1 MNIRQK
7 YELSILIKDGKFN
20 LDKLAE
26 TFNVN
31 ARTIRNDIVQ
41 IEDYL
46 KNKNVK
52 ATIEVKNKIITINI
66 LKDIKLEDL
75 VEINYQDF
83 YSDRISNEER
93 VLLIL
98 SDLCWSDGYLTIQDL
113 ADKYFVSRGTIN
125 SDIVSI
131 KEYCDKNGINF
142 VSARGKGIGIDE
154 DEKNRRKY
162 LASIIKEFAYLNQKV
177 NLDMSIYGQWFDL
190 DEINKIQ
197 AIVNEVDEIFNVS
210 LTDVAY
216 EALIVHIALSIERFK
231 GGNDDEELPSE
242 ELENIDSLQ
251 YKIASTLV
259 EMINEE
265 FNISLGEN
273 EIYYIAV
280 HIAAKSGVIVAQEK
294 RGDNFLEYYCLR
306 LINNVGLLL
315 NVDLSNDKHLFNS
328 LFQHLCACE
337 YRNRNNISLDNPLKD
352 ELKNNYKDLFE
363 IVKAV
368 IIDVNEPD
376 VIIPSDDEIAYVML
390 HFCTAIKRDIKQIKP
405 LRVLVVC
412 ATGIGTAELLSLGL
426 KENFNFEIVDKLA
439 KHQLKDEKYLND
451 VDLII
456 STVPLK
462 SRIPSVVVSPILK
475 EKDIIDIKHFINRLD
490 LVGKLDIKSTKMSK
504 TAVMLK
510 DLLNKY
516 PSNKDEEILIE
527 KIKTLLLNE
536 KGEKNYM
543 LSDLI
548 RKETIALGLEVNDWQ
563 DAVRK
568 AGQLLIN
575 DGSITEEYIDGAIEN
590 VKELGPYIVITK
602 GIALPHATN
611 KVGVNRTAMSL
622 ITLKNPVNFGNKN
635 NDPVD
640 TVFMLAT
647 TDSTSHL
654 GALQDLSEFLG
665 DEEFLNILRYDTT
678 IEKILA
684 FIATNEIKKANYIKI
699 NSN

>member
-259 EMINEE
+259 EMVNEE
-265 FNISLGEN
+265 FDISLGEN

-337 YRNRNNISLDNPLKD
+337 YRNRNNILLDNPLKD

-568 AGQLLIN
+568 AGQLLID

-665 DEEFLNILRYDTT
+665 DEEFLNILRHDTT

-684 FIATNEIKKANYIKI
+684 FIATNEIKKGGK
-699 NSN
+699 

>member
-41 IEDYL
+41 IDDYL

-52 ATIEVKNKIITINI
+52 ATIEVKNKIITINM

-75 VEINYQDF
+75 VEINYHDF

-93 VLLIL
+93 ILLIL

-231 GGNDDEELPSE
+231 AGNNDEELPSE

-280 HIAAKSGVIVAQEK
+280 HTAAKSGVIVAQEK

-536 KGEKNYM
+536 KGEENYM

-548 RKETIALGLEVNDWQ
+548 RKETIALGLEVDDWQ

-665 DEEFLNILRYDTT
+665 DEEFLNILRHDTT

-684 FIATNEIKKANYIKI
+684 FIATNEIKKGGK
-699 NSN
+699 

>member
-568 AGQLLIN
+568 AGQLLID

-665 DEEFLNILRYDTT
+665 DEEFLNILRHDTT

-684 FIATNEIKKANYIKI
+684 FIATNEIKKGGK
-699 NSN
+699 

>member
-1 MNIRQK
+1 M
-7 YELSILIKDGKFN
+7 
-20 LDKLAE
+20 
-26 TFNVN
+26 
-31 ARTIRNDIVQ
+31 
-41 IEDYL
+41 
-46 KNKNVK
+46 
-52 ATIEVKNKIITINI
+52 
-66 LKDIKLEDL
+66 
-75 VEINYQDF
+75 
-83 YSDRISNEER
+83 
-93 VLLIL
+93 
-98 SDLCWSDGYLTIQDL
+98 
-113 ADKYFVSRGTIN
+113 
-125 SDIVSI
+125 
-131 KEYCDKNGINF
+131 
-142 VSARGKGIGIDE
+142 
-154 DEKNRRKY
+154 
-162 LASIIKEFAYLNQKV
+162 
-177 NLDMSIYGQWFDL
+177 
-190 DEINKIQ
+190 
-197 AIVNEVDEIFNVS
+197 
-210 LTDVAY
+210 
-216 EALIVHIALSIERFK
+216 
-231 GGNDDEELPSE
+231 
-242 ELENIDSLQ
+242 
-251 YKIASTLV
+251 
-259 EMINEE
+259 
-265 FNISLGEN
+265 
-273 EIYYIAV
+273 
-280 HIAAKSGVIVAQEK
+280 
-294 RGDNFLEYYCLR
+294 
-306 LINNVGLLL
+306 
-315 NVDLSNDKHLFNS
+315 
-328 LFQHLCACE
+328 
-337 YRNRNNISLDNPLKD
+337 
-352 ELKNNYKDLFE
+352 
-363 IVKAV
+363 
-368 IIDVNEPD
+368 
-376 VIIPSDDEIAYVML
+376 
-390 HFCTAIKRDIKQIKP
+390 
-405 LRVLVVC
+405 
-412 ATGIGTAELLSLGL
+412 GL

-568 AGQLLIN
+568 AGQLLID

-665 DEEFLNILRYDTT
+665 DEEFLNILRHDTT

-684 FIATNEIKKANYIKI
+684 FIATNEIKKGGK
-699 NSN
+699 

>member
-52 ATIEVKNKIITINI
+52 ATIEVKNKIITINM

-75 VEINYQDF
+75 VEINYHDF

-93 VLLIL
+93 ILLIL

-231 GGNDDEELPSE
+231 AGNNDEELPSE

-259 EMINEE
+259 KMINEE

-280 HIAAKSGVIVAQEK
+280 HTAAKSGVIVAQEK

-536 KGEKNYM
+536 KGEENYM

-548 RKETIALGLEVNDWQ
+548 RKETIALGLEVDDWQ

-665 DEEFLNILRYDTT
+665 DEEFLNILRHDTT

-684 FIATNEIKKANYIKI
+684 FIATNEIKKGGK
-699 NSN
+699 

>member
-41 IEDYL
+41 IDDYL

-52 ATIEVKNKIITINI
+52 ATIEVKNKIITINM

-75 VEINYQDF
+75 VEINYHDF

-93 VLLIL
+93 ILLIL

-231 GGNDDEELPSE
+231 AGNNDEELPSE

-280 HIAAKSGVIVAQEK
+280 HTAAKSGVIVAQEK

-536 KGEKNYM
+536 KGEENYM

-548 RKETIALGLEVNDWQ
+548 RKETIALGLEVDDWQ

-611 KVGVNRTAMSL
+611 KVGVNKTAMSL

-665 DEEFLNILRYDTT
+665 DEEFLNILRHDTT

-684 FIATNEIKKANYIKI
+684 FIATNEIKKGGK
-699 NSN
+699 

>member
-46 KNKNVK
+46 KSKNVK
-52 ATIEVKNKIITINI
+52 ATIEVKNKIITINM

-75 VEINYQDF
+75 VEINYHDF
-83 YSDRISNEER
+83 YSDRISKEER
-93 VLLIL
+93 ILLIL
-98 SDLCWSDGYLTIQDL
+98 SDLCWSDGYLTIYDL

-231 GGNDDEELPSE
+231 GGNNDEELPSE
-242 ELENIDSLQ
+242 ELENIGSLQ

-280 HIAAKSGVIVAQEK
+280 HTAAKSGVIVAQEK

-376 VIIPSDDEIAYVML
+376 VIMPSDDEIAYVML
-390 HFCTAIKRDIKQIKP
+390 HF
-405 LRVLVVC
+405 
-412 ATGIGTAELLSLGL
+412 
-426 KENFNFEIVDKLA
+426 
-439 KHQLKDEKYLND
+439 
-451 VDLII
+451 
-456 STVPLK
+456 
-462 SRIPSVVVSPILK
+462 
-475 EKDIIDIKHFINRLD
+475 
-490 LVGKLDIKSTKMSK
+490 
-504 TAVMLK
+504 
-510 DLLNKY
+510 
-516 PSNKDEEILIE
+516 
-527 KIKTLLLNE
+527 
-536 KGEKNYM
+536 
-543 LSDLI
+543 
-548 RKETIALGLEVNDWQ
+548 
-563 DAVRK
+563 
-568 AGQLLIN
+568 
-575 DGSITEEYIDGAIEN
+575 
-590 VKELGPYIVITK
+590 
-602 GIALPHATN
+602 
-611 KVGVNRTAMSL
+611 
-622 ITLKNPVNFGNKN
+622 
-635 NDPVD
+635 
-640 TVFMLAT
+640 
-647 TDSTSHL
+647 
-654 GALQDLSEFLG
+654 
-665 DEEFLNILRYDTT
+665 
-678 IEKILA
+678 
-684 FIATNEIKKANYIKI
+684 
-699 NSN
+699 

>member
-52 ATIEVKNKIITINI
+52 ATIEVKNKIITINM

-75 VEINYQDF
+75 VEINYHDF

-93 VLLIL
+93 ILLIL

-162 LASIIKEFAYLNQKV
+162 LASIIKEFAYLNQKI

-231 GGNDDEELPSE
+231 AGNNDEELPSE

-280 HIAAKSGVIVAQEK
+280 HTAAKSGVIVAQEK

-328 LFQHLCACE
+328 LFQHLCACD

-536 KGEKNYM
+536 KGEENYM

-548 RKETIALGLEVNDWQ
+548 RKETIALGLEVDDWK

-665 DEEFLNILRYDTT
+665 DEEFLNILRHDTT

-684 FIATNEIKKANYIKI
+684 FIATNEIKKGGK
-699 NSN
+699 

>member
-52 ATIEVKNKIITINI
+52 ATIEVKNKIITINM

-75 VEINYQDF
+75 VEINYHDF

-93 VLLIL
+93 ILLIL

-162 LASIIKEFAYLNQKV
+162 LASIIKEFAYLNQKI

-231 GGNDDEELPSE
+231 AGNNDEELPSE

-280 HIAAKSGVIVAQEK
+280 HTAAKSGVIVAQEK

-475 EKDIIDIKHFINRLD
+475 EKDIIDIKHFTNRLD

-536 KGEKNYM
+536 KGEEDYM

-575 DGSITEEYIDGAIEN
+575 DGSITEEYVDGAIEN

-665 DEEFLNILRYDTT
+665 DEEFLNILRHDTT

-684 FIATNEIKKANYIKI
+684 FIATNEIKKGGK
-699 NSN
+699 

>member
-41 IEDYL
+41 IDDYL

-52 ATIEVKNKIITINI
+52 ATIEVKNKIITINM

-75 VEINYQDF
+75 VEINYHDF

-93 VLLIL
+93 ILLIL

-231 GGNDDEELPSE
+231 AGNNDEELPSE

-280 HIAAKSGVIVAQEK
+280 HTAAKSGVIVAQEK

-439 KHQLKDEKYLND
+439 KHQLKDEKYLNN

-536 KGEKNYM
+536 KGEENYM

-548 RKETIALGLEVNDWQ
+548 RKETIALGLEVDDWQ

-665 DEEFLNILRYDTT
+665 DEEFLNILRHDTT

-684 FIATNEIKKANYIKI
+684 FIATNEIKKGGK
-699 NSN
+699 

>member
-52 ATIEVKNKIITINI
+52 ATIEVKNKIITINM

-75 VEINYQDF
+75 VEINYHDF

-93 VLLIL
+93 ILLIL

-231 GGNDDEELPSE
+231 ADNNDEELPSE

-280 HIAAKSGVIVAQEK
+280 HTAAKSGVIVAQEK

-536 KGEKNYM
+536 KGEENYM

-548 RKETIALGLEVNDWQ
+548 RKETIALGLEVDDWQ

-665 DEEFLNILRYDTT
+665 DEEFLNILRHDTT

-684 FIATNEIKKANYIKI
+684 FIATNEIKKGGK
-699 NSN
+699 

>member
-52 ATIEVKNKIITINI
+52 ATIEVKNKIITINM

-75 VEINYQDF
+75 VEINYHDF

-93 VLLIL
+93 ILLIL

-162 LASIIKEFAYLNQKV
+162 LASIIKEFAYLNQKI

-231 GGNDDEELPSE
+231 GGNNDEELPSE

-251 YKIASTLV
+251 YKISSTLV

-280 HIAAKSGVIVAQEK
+280 HTAAKSGVIVAQEK

-536 KGEKNYM
+536 KGEENYM

-568 AGQLLIN
+568 AGQLLID
-575 DGSITEEYIDGAIEN
+575 DGSITEEYVDGAIEN

-665 DEEFLNILRYDTT
+665 DEEFLNILRHDTT

-684 FIATNEIKKANYIKI
+684 FIATNEIKKGGK
-699 NSN
+699 

>member
-52 ATIEVKNKIITINI
+52 ATIEVKNKIITINM

-75 VEINYQDF
+75 VEINYHDF

-93 VLLIL
+93 ILLIL

-162 LASIIKEFAYLNQKV
+162 LASIIKEFAYLNQKI

-231 GGNDDEELPSE
+231 AGNNDEELPSE

-280 HIAAKSGVIVAQEK
+280 HTAAKSGVIVAQEK

-536 KGEKNYM
+536 KGEENYM

-548 RKETIALGLEVNDWQ
+548 RKETIALGLEVDDWK

-665 DEEFLNILRYDTT
+665 DEEFLNILRHDTT

-684 FIATNEIKKANYIKI
+684 FIATNEIKKGGK
-699 NSN
+699 

>member
-52 ATIEVKNKIITINI
+52 ATIEVKNKIITINM

-75 VEINYQDF
+75 VEINYHDF

-93 VLLIL
+93 ILLIL

-162 LASIIKEFAYLNQKV
+162 LASIIKEFAYLNQKI

-231 GGNDDEELPSE
+231 AGNNDEELPSE

-280 HIAAKSGVIVAQEK
+280 HTAAKSGVIVAQEK

-536 KGEKNYM
+536 KGEEDYM

-568 AGQLLIN
+568 AGQLLID
-575 DGSITEEYIDGAIEN
+575 DGSITEEYVDGAIEN

-665 DEEFLNILRYDTT
+665 DEEFLNILRHDTT

-684 FIATNEIKKANYIKI
+684 FIATNEIKKGGK
-699 NSN
+699 

>member
-52 ATIEVKNKIITINI
+52 ATIEVKNKIITINM

-75 VEINYQDF
+75 VEINYHDF

-93 VLLIL
+93 ILLIL

-231 GGNDDEELPSE
+231 GGNNDEELPSE

-280 HIAAKSGVIVAQEK
+280 HTAAKSGVIVAQEK

-536 KGEKNYM
+536 KGEEDYM

-568 AGQLLIN
+568 AGQLLID
-575 DGSITEEYIDGAIEN
+575 DGSITEEYVDGAIEN

-665 DEEFLNILRYDTT
+665 DEEFLNILRHDTT

-684 FIATNEIKKANYIKI
+684 FIATNEIKKGGK
-699 NSN
+699 

>member
-7 YELSILIKDGKFN
+7 YELSILIKYGKFN

-46 KNKNVK
+46 KSKNVK
-52 ATIEVKNKIITINI
+52 ATIEVKNKIITINM

-75 VEINYQDF
+75 VEINYHDF

-93 VLLIL
+93 ILLIL

-231 GGNDDEELPSE
+231 GGNNDEELPSE

-280 HIAAKSGVIVAQEK
+280 HTAAKSGVIVAQEK

-376 VIIPSDDEIAYVML
+376 VIMPSDDEIAYVML

-439 KHQLKDEKYLND
+439 KHQLKDEKYLNN

-462 SRIPSVVVSPILK
+462 SRIPSVTVSPILK
-475 EKDIIDIKHFINRLD
+475 EKDIIDIKHFINKLD

-536 KGEKNYM
+536 KGEEDYM

-568 AGQLLIN
+568 AGQLLID
-575 DGSITEEYIDGAIEN
+575 DGSITEEYVDGAIEN

-622 ITLKNPVNFGNKN
+622 ITLKNPLNFGNKN

-665 DEEFLNILRYDTT
+665 DEEFLNILRHDTT

-684 FIATNEIKKANYIKI
+684 FIAKNEIKKGGK
-699 NSN
+699 

>member
-52 ATIEVKNKIITINI
+52 ATIEVKNKIITINM

-75 VEINYQDF
+75 VEINYHDF

-93 VLLIL
+93 ILLIL

-216 EALIVHIALSIERFK
+216 EALIVHIELSIERFK
-231 GGNDDEELPSE
+231 AGNNDEELPSE

-280 HIAAKSGVIVAQEK
+280 HTAAKSGVIVAQEK

-536 KGEKNYM
+536 KGEENYM

-548 RKETIALGLEVNDWQ
+548 RKETIALGLEVDDWQ

-568 AGQLLIN
+568 AGQLLID

-665 DEEFLNILRYDTT
+665 DEEFLNILRHDTT

-684 FIATNEIKKANYIKI
+684 FIATNEIKKGGK
-699 NSN
+699 

>member
-41 IEDYL
+41 IDDYL

-52 ATIEVKNKIITINI
+52 ATIEVKNKIITINM

-75 VEINYQDF
+75 VEINYHDF

-93 VLLIL
+93 ILLIL

-142 VSARGKGIGIDE
+142 VSARGRGIGIDE

-231 GGNDDEELPSE
+231 AGNNDEELPSE

-280 HIAAKSGVIVAQEK
+280 HTAAKSGVIVAQEK

-536 KGEKNYM
+536 KGEEDYM

-568 AGQLLIN
+568 AGQLLID
-575 DGSITEEYIDGAIEN
+575 DGSITEEYVDGAIEN

-665 DEEFLNILRYDTT
+665 DEEFLNILRHDTT

-684 FIATNEIKKANYIKI
+684 FIATNEIKKGGK
-699 NSN
+699 

>member
-337 YRNRNNISLDNPLKD
+337 YRNRNNILLDNPLKD

-568 AGQLLIN
+568 AGQLLID

-665 DEEFLNILRYDTT
+665 DEEFLNILRHDTT

-684 FIATNEIKKANYIKI
+684 FIATNEIKKGGK
-699 NSN
+699 

>member
-31 ARTIRNDIVQ
+31 TRTIRNDIVQ

-52 ATIEVKNKIITINI
+52 ATIEVKNKIITINM

-75 VEINYQDF
+75 VEINYHDF

-93 VLLIL
+93 ILLIL

-337 YRNRNNISLDNPLKD
+337 YRNRNNILLDNPLKD

-568 AGQLLIN
+568 AGQLLID

-665 DEEFLNILRYDTT
+665 DEEFLNILRHDTT

-684 FIATNEIKKANYIKI
+684 FIATNEIKKGGK
-699 NSN
+699 

>member
-1 MNIRQK
+1 
-7 YELSILIKDGKFN
+7 
-20 LDKLAE
+20 
-26 TFNVN
+26 
-31 ARTIRNDIVQ
+31 
-41 IEDYL
+41 
-46 KNKNVK
+46 
-52 ATIEVKNKIITINI
+52 
-66 LKDIKLEDL
+66 
-75 VEINYQDF
+75 
-83 YSDRISNEER
+83 
-93 VLLIL
+93 
-98 SDLCWSDGYLTIQDL
+98 
-113 ADKYFVSRGTIN
+113 
-125 SDIVSI
+125 
-131 KEYCDKNGINF
+131 
-142 VSARGKGIGIDE
+142 
-154 DEKNRRKY
+154 
-162 LASIIKEFAYLNQKV
+162 
-177 NLDMSIYGQWFDL
+177 
-190 DEINKIQ
+190 
-197 AIVNEVDEIFNVS
+197 
-210 LTDVAY
+210 
-216 EALIVHIALSIERFK
+216 
-231 GGNDDEELPSE
+231 
-242 ELENIDSLQ
+242 
-251 YKIASTLV
+251 
-259 EMINEE
+259 MINEE

-280 HIAAKSGVIVAQEK
+280 HTAAKSGVIVAQEK

-536 KGEKNYM
+536 KGEENYM

-548 RKETIALGLEVNDWQ
+548 RKETIALGLEVDDWQ

-575 DGSITEEYIDGAIEN
+575 DGSITEEYIDDAIEN

-665 DEEFLNILRYDTT
+665 DEEFLNILRHDTT

-684 FIATNEIKKANYIKI
+684 FIATNEIKKGGK
-699 NSN
+699 

>member
-52 ATIEVKNKIITINI
+52 ATIEVKNKIITINM

-75 VEINYQDF
+75 VEINYHDF

-93 VLLIL
+93 ILLIL

-162 LASIIKEFAYLNQKV
+162 LASIIKEFAYLNQKI

-231 GGNDDEELPSE
+231 GGNNDEELPSE

-280 HIAAKSGVIVAQEK
+280 HTAAKSGVIVAQEK

-376 VIIPSDDEIAYVML
+376 VIMPSDDEIAYVML

-536 KGEKNYM
+536 KGEENYM

-548 RKETIALGLEVNDWQ
+548 RKETIALGLEVDDWQ

-665 DEEFLNILRYDTT
+665 DEEFLNILRHDTT

-684 FIATNEIKKANYIKI
+684 FIATNEIKKGGK
-699 NSN
+699 

>member
-52 ATIEVKNKIITINI
+52 ATIEVKNKIITINM

-75 VEINYQDF
+75 VEINYHDF

-93 VLLIL
+93 ILLIL

-162 LASIIKEFAYLNQKV
+162 LASIIKEFAYLNQKI

-231 GGNDDEELPSE
+231 GGNNDEELPSE

-280 HIAAKSGVIVAQEK
+280 HTAAKSGVIVAQEK

-536 KGEKNYM
+536 KGEENYM

-548 RKETIALGLEVNDWQ
+548 RKETIALGLEVDDWQ

-665 DEEFLNILRYDTT
+665 DEEFLNILRHDTT

-684 FIATNEIKKANYIKI
+684 FIATNEIKKGGK
-699 NSN
+699 

>member
-337 YRNRNNISLDNPLKD
+337 YRNRNNILLDNPLKD

-376 VIIPSDDEIAYVML
+376 VIIPSYDEIAYVML

-568 AGQLLIN
+568 AGQLLID

-665 DEEFLNILRYDTT
+665 DEEFLNILRHDTT

-684 FIATNEIKKANYIKI
+684 FIATNEIKKGGK
-699 NSN
+699 

>member
-52 ATIEVKNKIITINI
+52 ATIEVKNKIITINM

-75 VEINYQDF
+75 VEINYHDF

-93 VLLIL
+93 ILLIL

-162 LASIIKEFAYLNQKV
+162 LASIIKEFAYLNQKI

-231 GGNDDEELPSE
+231 AGNNDEELPSE

-280 HIAAKSGVIVAQEK
+280 HTAAKSGVIVAQEK

-536 KGEKNYM
+536 KGEENYM

-548 RKETIALGLEVNDWQ
+548 RKETIALGLKVNDWQ

-568 AGQLLIN
+568 AGQLLID
-575 DGSITEEYIDGAIEN
+575 DGSITEEYVDGAIEN

-611 KVGVNRTAMSL
+611 KVGINRTAMSL

-665 DEEFLNILRYDTT
+665 DEEFLNILRHDTT

-684 FIATNEIKKANYIKI
+684 FIATNEIKKGGK
-699 NSN
+699 

>member
-41 IEDYL
+41 IDDYL

-52 ATIEVKNKIITINI
+52 ATIEVKNKSITINM

-75 VEINYQDF
+75 VEINYHDF

-93 VLLIL
+93 ILLIL

-231 GGNDDEELPSE
+231 AGNNDEELPSE

-280 HIAAKSGVIVAQEK
+280 HTAAKSGVIVAQEK

-439 KHQLKDEKYLND
+439 KHQLKDEKYLNN

-536 KGEKNYM
+536 KGEENYM

-548 RKETIALGLEVNDWQ
+548 RKETIALGLEVDDWQ

-684 FIATNEIKKANYIKI
+684 FIATNEIKKGGK
-699 NSN
+699 

>member
-52 ATIEVKNKIITINI
+52 ATIEVKNKIITINM

-75 VEINYQDF
+75 VEINYHDF

-93 VLLIL
+93 ILLIL

-231 GGNDDEELPSE
+231 AGNNDEELPSE

-280 HIAAKSGVIVAQEK
+280 HTAAKSGVIVAQEK

-536 KGEKNYM
+536 KGEENYM

-665 DEEFLNILRYDTT
+665 DEEFLNILRHDTT

-684 FIATNEIKKANYIKI
+684 FIATNEIKKGGK
-699 NSN
+699 

>member
-376 VIIPSDDEIAYVML
+376 VIIPSDDELAYVML

-568 AGQLLIN
+568 AGQLLID

-665 DEEFLNILRYDTT
+665 DEEFLNILRHDTT

-684 FIATNEIKKANYIKI
+684 FIATNEIKKGGK
-699 NSN
+699 

>member
-52 ATIEVKNKIITINI
+52 ATIEVKNKIITINM

-75 VEINYQDF
+75 VEINYHDF

-93 VLLIL
+93 ILLIL

-231 GGNDDEELPSE
+231 AGNNDEELPSE

-280 HIAAKSGVIVAQEK
+280 HTAAKSGVIVAQEK

-536 KGEKNYM
+536 KGEEDYM

-568 AGQLLIN
+568 AGQLLID
-575 DGSITEEYIDGAIEN
+575 DGSITEEYVDGAIEN

-665 DEEFLNILRYDTT
+665 DEEFLNILRHDTT

-684 FIATNEIKKANYIKI
+684 FIATNEIKKGGK
-699 NSN
+699 

>member
-41 IEDYL
+41 IDDYL

-52 ATIEVKNKIITINI
+52 ATIEVKNKIITINM

-75 VEINYQDF
+75 VEINYHDF

-93 VLLIL
+93 ILLIL

-142 VSARGKGIGIDE
+142 VSARGRGIGIDE

-231 GGNDDEELPSE
+231 AGNNDEELPSE

-280 HIAAKSGVIVAQEK
+280 HTAAKSGVIVAQEK

-536 KGEKNYM
+536 KGEENYM

-548 RKETIALGLEVNDWQ
+548 RKETIALGLEVDDWQ

-665 DEEFLNILRYDTT
+665 DEEFLNILRHDTT

-684 FIATNEIKKANYIKI
+684 FIATNEIKKGGK
-699 NSN
+699 

>member
-41 IEDYL
+41 IDDYL

-52 ATIEVKNKIITINI
+52 ATIEVKNKIITINM

-75 VEINYQDF
+75 VEINYHDF

-93 VLLIL
+93 ILLIL

-162 LASIIKEFAYLNQKV
+162 LASIIKEFAYLNQKI

-231 GGNDDEELPSE
+231 AGNNDEELPSE

-280 HIAAKSGVIVAQEK
+280 HTAAKSGVIVAQEK

-536 KGEKNYM
+536 KGEENYM

-548 RKETIALGLEVNDWQ
+548 RKETIALGLEVDDWQ

-665 DEEFLNILRYDTT
+665 DEEFLNILRHDTT

-684 FIATNEIKKANYIKI
+684 FIATNEIKKGGK
-699 NSN
+699 

>member
-31 ARTIRNDIVQ
+31 TRTIRNDIVQ

-52 ATIEVKNKIITINI
+52 ATIEVKNKIITINM

-75 VEINYQDF
+75 VEINYHDF

-93 VLLIL
+93 ILLIL

-231 GGNDDEELPSE
+231 AGNNDEELPSE

-280 HIAAKSGVIVAQEK
+280 HTAAKSGVIVAQEK

-475 EKDIIDIKHFINRLD
+475 EKDIIDIKHFINKLD

-536 KGEKNYM
+536 KGEEDYM

-568 AGQLLIN
+568 AGQLLID
-575 DGSITEEYIDGAIEN
+575 DGSITEEYVDGAIEN

-665 DEEFLNILRYDTT
+665 DEEFLNILRHDTT

-684 FIATNEIKKANYIKI
+684 FIATNEIKKGGK
-699 NSN
+699 

>member
-52 ATIEVKNKIITINI
+52 ATIEVKNKIITINM

-75 VEINYQDF
+75 VEINYHDF

-93 VLLIL
+93 ILLIL

-162 LASIIKEFAYLNQKV
+162 LASIIKEFAYLNQKI

-231 GGNDDEELPSE
+231 GGNNDEELPSE

-280 HIAAKSGVIVAQEK
+280 HTAAKSGVIVAQEK

-376 VIIPSDDEIAYVML
+376 VIMPSDDEIAYVML

-439 KHQLKDEKYLND
+439 KHQLKDEKYLNN

-536 KGEKNYM
+536 KGEEDYM

-568 AGQLLIN
+568 AGQLLID
-575 DGSITEEYIDGAIEN
+575 DGSITEEYVDGAIEN

-665 DEEFLNILRYDTT
+665 DEEFLNILRHDTT

-684 FIATNEIKKANYIKI
+684 FIATNEIKKGGK
-699 NSN
+699 

>member
-41 IEDYL
+41 IDDYL

-52 ATIEVKNKIITINI
+52 ATIEVKNKIITINM

-75 VEINYQDF
+75 VEINYHDF

-93 VLLIL
+93 ILLIL

-162 LASIIKEFAYLNQKV
+162 LASIIKEFAYLNQKI

-231 GGNDDEELPSE
+231 GGNNDEELPSE

-280 HIAAKSGVIVAQEK
+280 HTAAKSGVIVAQEK

-536 KGEKNYM
+536 KGEENYM

-548 RKETIALGLEVNDWQ
+548 RKETIALGLEVNDWR

-568 AGQLLIN
+568 AGQLLID
-575 DGSITEEYIDGAIEN
+575 DGSITEEYVDGAIEN

-665 DEEFLNILRYDTT
+665 DEEFLNILRHDTT

-684 FIATNEIKKANYIKI
+684 FIATNEIKKGGK
-699 NSN
+699 

>member
-52 ATIEVKNKIITINI
+52 ATIEVKNKIITINM

-75 VEINYQDF
+75 VEINYHDF

-93 VLLIL
+93 ILLIL

-162 LASIIKEFAYLNQKV
+162 LASIIKEFAYLNQKI

-231 GGNDDEELPSE
+231 GGNNDEELPSE

-280 HIAAKSGVIVAQEK
+280 HTAAKSGVIVAQEK

-536 KGEKNYM
+536 KGEENYM

-568 AGQLLIN
+568 AGQLLID
-575 DGSITEEYIDGAIEN
+575 DGSITEEYVDGAIEN

-665 DEEFLNILRYDTT
+665 DEEFLNILRHDTT

-684 FIATNEIKKANYIKI
+684 FIATNEIKKGGK
-699 NSN
+699 

>member
-41 IEDYL
+41 IDDYL

-52 ATIEVKNKIITINI
+52 ATIEVKNKIITINM

-75 VEINYQDF
+75 VEINYHDF

-93 VLLIL
+93 ILLIL

-231 GGNDDEELPSE
+231 AGNNDEELPSE

-280 HIAAKSGVIVAQEK
+280 HTAAKSGVIVAQEK

-536 KGEKNYM
+536 KGEENYM

-548 RKETIALGLEVNDWQ
+548 RKETIALGLEVDDWQ

-684 FIATNEIKKANYIKI
+684 FIATNEIKKGGK
-699 NSN
+699 

>member
-46 KNKNVK
+46 KSKNVK
-52 ATIEVKNKIITINI
+52 ATIEVKNKIITINM

-75 VEINYQDF
+75 VEINYHDF

-93 VLLIL
+93 ILLIL

-231 GGNDDEELPSE
+231 GGNNDEELPSE

-280 HIAAKSGVIVAQEK
+280 HTAAKSGVIVAQEK

-376 VIIPSDDEIAYVML
+376 VIMPSDDEIAYVML

-439 KHQLKDEKYLND
+439 KHQLKDEKYLNN

-536 KGEKNYM
+536 KGEENYM

-568 AGQLLIN
+568 AGQLLID

-665 DEEFLNILRYDTT
+665 DEEFLNILRHDTT

-684 FIATNEIKKANYIKI
+684 FIATNEIKKGGK
-699 NSN
+699 

>member
-337 YRNRNNISLDNPLKD
+337 YRNRNNILLDNPLKD

-568 AGQLLIN
+568 AGQLLID

-590 VKELGPYIVITK
+590 VKELGPYIVSTK

-665 DEEFLNILRYDTT
+665 DEEFLNILRHDTT

-684 FIATNEIKKANYIKI
+684 FIATNEIKKGGK
-699 NSN
+699 